1 MTPHDFLL
9 NLAMVFGVAALV
21 TVLFQWLRL
30 PMVLGYLSAGM
41 LIGPHVPVPLVADR
55 AVVGTLSELGVIL
68 LMFAIGLEMRLG
80 TLARLAGTAGP
91 VALAE
96 VSLTAWLGWQVA
108 WLAGWSPPEQIF
120 AGAMAAISSTAVV
133 AKVFEEQG
141 VGGGWREGVF
151 GVLVIEDVLA
161 VLLLAGLPVL
171 AAGSGGEALG
181 PVVLRLLVGLP
192 VLAGIG
198 VLVVPGLVRRVVAVG
213 RPETVV
219 VAAVGLCF
227 GLALL
232 TADLGWSVALG
243 AESRQRGEED
253 SALARHALEDIR
265 LNDPCFEDLRLE
277 WWS

>member
-1 MTPHDFLL
+1 
-9 NLAMVFGVAALV
+9 MVFGVAALV

-41 LIGPHVPVPLVADR
+41 LIGPHMPVPLVADR

-108 WLAGWSPPEQIF
+108 GLAGWSPAEQIF

-161 VLLLAGLPVL
+161 VLLLAG
-171 AAGSGGEALG
+171 
-181 PVVLRLLVGLP
+181 
-192 VLAGIG
+192 IG
-198 VLVVPGLVRRVVAVG
+198 VLVVPGLLWRGCWRRRCWGVQEVKQCPGGSLEAV
-213 RPETVV
+213 
-219 VAAVGLCF
+219 
-227 GLALL
+227 
-232 TADLGWSVALG
+232 
-243 AESRQRGEED
+243 
-253 SALARHALEDIR
+253 
-265 LNDPCFEDLRLE
+265 
-277 WWS
+277 